1 MFIVL
6 SLFTFYLYALGYA
19 LTSPVSDRVRL
30 SERLGLGI
38 AVGMLVNFAL
48 MLTGQSIA
56 RVFVAG
62 GLLASWGVYKLLT
75 RFKAQDR
82 QH

>member
-19 LTSPVSDRVRL
+19 LTSQVSDRVRL

-38 AVGMLVNFAL
+38 AVGMLANFAL
-48 MLTGQSIA
+48 MLTGQSIT

-62 GLLASWGVYKLLT
+62 AALAS
-75 RFKAQDR
+75 
-82 QH
+82 